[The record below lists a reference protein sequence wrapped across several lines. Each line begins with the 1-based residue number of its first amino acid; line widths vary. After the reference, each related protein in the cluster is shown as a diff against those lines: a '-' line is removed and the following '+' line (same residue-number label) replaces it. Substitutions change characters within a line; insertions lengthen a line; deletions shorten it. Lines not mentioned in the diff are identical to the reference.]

1 MSNPHRP
8 LHAARIAVAC
18 AMLVWASGARAAFFQ
33 LQAHAGG
40 DSDVSPDDAAT
51 GVSASYLNPV
61 EPVGDAAFESYS
73 ASATTG
79 GALSAR
85 CETLGDPPFVS
96 INHRAAARI
105 EETLQLTPPYP
116 AGDVVVSAGIAAG
129 VGGGA
134 SGGSTASAN
143 ARVDLEFQCY
153 ATESSQNGSSGYC
166 PAGVVGAGSVTRTF
180 TPQLLAN
187 LGWEI
192 DVAAQVE
199 ARCELAVTGG
209 QGLAQADG
217 GLWVA
222 VSGTGGDVAYTWTG
236 TSTAIPTPEPG
247 AAAAHWTGGIA
258 LAALARRAHR
268 GARS

>member
-1 MSNPHRP
+1 MPNSTRP
-8 LHAARIAVAC
+8 AHAVRIAVAG
-18 AMLVWASGARAAFFQ
+18 AMLLWASDARAASFQ

-40 DSDVSPDDAAT
+40 DSEVSLDDTAS

-61 EPVGDAAFESYS
+61 EPVGDEAFESYS
-73 ASATTG
+73 ASASAG
-79 GALSAR
+79 GALDAR
-85 CETLGDPPFVS
+85 CETFGDPPFAS

-129 VGGGA
+129 VGGDA
-134 SGGSTASAN
+134 SGGSTANAN

-153 ATESSQNGSSGYC
+153 ATESSQSGNTGYC

-222 VSGTGGDVAYTWTG
+222 VSSAAGDVAYTWTG
-236 TSTAIPTPEPG
+236 TETNIPAPEPG
-247 AAAAHWTGGIA
+247 AASGACA
-258 LAALARRAHR
+258 LAALAGRARRAR
-268 GARS
+268 RN